1 MRGVPISDIIDID
14 EAGFFLEHSDRRFGK
29 TVSCLRCCQNGVY
42 GKGEKINLLLAI
54 CGDDVGRMRWHEQW
68 MDGGTTIERFYDFID
83 HLLDD
88 LAQNHPGR
96 SFVFTMDN
104 LSSHKNPRY

>member
-14 EAGFFLEHSDRRFGK
+14 KAGFFLEHSNRRFGK
-29 TVSCLRCCQNGVY
+29 TASCLRCCQNGVY

-68 MDGGTTIERFYDFID
+68 MDGGTTIERFYDFIN
-83 HLLDD
+83 HLLGD
-88 LAQNHPGR
+88 LAQNHPG
-96 SFVFTMDN
+96 
-104 LSSHKNPRY
+104 